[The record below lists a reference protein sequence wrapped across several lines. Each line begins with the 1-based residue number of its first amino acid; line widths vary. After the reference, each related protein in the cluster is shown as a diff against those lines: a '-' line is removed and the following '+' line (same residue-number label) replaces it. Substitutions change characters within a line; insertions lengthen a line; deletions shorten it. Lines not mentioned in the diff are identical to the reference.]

1 MSSNC
6 LFCRIANNEIP
17 AKRVAES
24 EHALA
29 FHDIAPQAPVHV
41 LVIPKAHYASLAETP
56 DGSVMA
62 EVSELAK
69 RVARELG
76 VEAAGYRVVVN
87 TGDDGGQTVHHLHAH
102 VLAGR
107 PMKWPPG

>member
-1 MSSNC
+1 MPENC
-6 LFCRIANNEIP
+6 LFCRIANKQLP
-17 AKRVAES
+17 AKLVAES
-24 EHALA
+24 DHALA

-56 DGSVMA
+56 DGAVMA
-62 EVSELAK
+62 AVSELAK

-76 VEAAGYRVVVN
+76 VEEAGYRVVVN

-107 PMKWPPG
+107 RMTWPPG

>member
-1 MSSNC
+1 MPENC
-6 LFCRIANNEIP
+6 LFCRIANKQLP
-17 AKRVAES
+17 AKLIAES
-24 EHALA
+24 DHALA

-62 EVSELAK
+62 AVSELAK
-69 RVARELG
+69 QVARELG
-76 VEAAGYRVVVN
+76 VEEAGYRVVVN

-102 VLAGR
+102 VMAGR
-107 PMKWPPG
+107 RMTWPPG